1 MAGGWAQDGAVNEQ
15 IDISTEE
22 AIARVR
28 AAAPQLRG
36 ESALECVECG
46 EEIPENRR
54 RALPG
59 VKLCVACQAERD
71 QSRRPQ
77 AGLNRRA
84 SKDSLLK

>member
-36 ESALECVECG
+36 ESARDCVECG
-46 EEIPENRR
+46 EPIPENRR
-54 RALPG
+54 QALPG

-71 QSRRPQ
+71 QARRPL